1 MLPTPSKTNIAFILL
16 MLIASIGNAQKNIDR
31 IIAVV
36 GEKIVLY
43 SDIESQ
49 RFQAMQQGLNL
60 GSVEKMRCF
69 ILDQLI
75 YQKLLI
81 HQAELDSLE
90 VSDAQINAE
99 LEGRLKYFE
108 NMIGG
113 KKELEKYYGKSY
125 PEIKDEFYD
134 IIKEKLLAQQME
146 KKITS
151 GIRVTPAEVRAFFNA
166 IPKDS
171 LPYVNSQVEL
181 AHITIIP
188 TYSTE
193 EDIKAKTKLEKIR
206 SEIMSG
212 KSTFCFEALDN
223 SDDPGSR
230 TKCGE
235 YDYVPRGTM
244 VPELETWAFKLKPG
258 EYSEV
263 FKTSYGWHFM
273 QLLDRKGEEYKFRHI
288 LLSPKITKEQ
298 MQKASER
305 LDSIYNDIKSGKI
318 TFEDAARIYSNDK
331 ETKNNG
337 GKLFNMQTGDV
348 KFDVSTL
355 DASLFISIDK
365 LNAGEISRP
374 MSYETPD
381 KKQGYRI
388 IKLIKRTDPHMANL
402 YDDYQSIMN
411 AAQNQKEAKETQDWV
426 NRRISTTYIWIHED
440 FRNCEFE
447 YKWVK
452 VP

>member
-1 MLPTPSKTNIAFILL
+1 MLLTHWKNSTTAVLFILL
-16 MLIASIGNAQKNIDR
+16 IVNIYAQKNIDR
-31 IIAVV
+31 IAAVV

-49 RFQAMQQGLNL
+49 RFQAMQQGVNL
-60 GSVEKMRCF
+60 GSIEKMRCF

-99 LEGRLKYFE
+99 LESRLKYFE

-125 PEIKDEFYD
+125 AEIKDEFYD

-146 KKITS
+146 KKIIS
-151 GIRVTPAEVRAFFNA
+151 GVRVTPAEVRAFFNA

-171 LPYVNSQVEL
+171 LPYINSQVEL

-193 EDIKAKTKLEKIR
+193 EELKAKHKLEKIR
-206 SEIMSG
+206 SEIISG

-273 QLLDRKGEEYKFRHI
+273 QLLDRRGEEYKFRHI
-288 LLSPKITKEQ
+288 LITPKISKEQ
-298 MQKASER
+298 MQKASEK
-305 LDSIYNDIKSGKI
+305 LDSIYNEIKSGKI
-318 TFEDAARIYSNDK
+318 TFEEAARLYSNDK

-337 GKLFNMQTGDV
+337 GKIFNLQTGDV

-355 DASLFISIDK
+355 DVSLFISIDK
-365 LNAGEISRP
+365 LNSGEITRP
-374 MSYETPD
+374 MSYETTD

-388 IKLIKRTDPHMANL
+388 IKLLKRTDPHVANL

-411 AAQNQKEAKETQDWV
+411 AAQNQKEAKETEDWV
-426 NRRISTTYIWIHED
+426 NRRIATSYIWIHED
-440 FRNCEFE
+440 FRNCDFE

-452 VP
+452 TP